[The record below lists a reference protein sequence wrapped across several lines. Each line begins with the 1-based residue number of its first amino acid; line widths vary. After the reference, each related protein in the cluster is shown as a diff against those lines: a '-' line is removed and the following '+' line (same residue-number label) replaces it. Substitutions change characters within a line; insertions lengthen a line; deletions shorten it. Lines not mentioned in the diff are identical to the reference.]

1 MNLKWTSRIQRDKCQ
16 ERIHITNTRT
26 FRSKL
31 KFYGFFFSTYA
42 IVFTHTKISW
52 THGTHTPTL
61 STPTLFSRLSLLH
74 SFLLLLLLQLQ
85 QFLPVLLK
93 TYFLLDTWRLLL
105 ANWFDRTVFLSASCF
120 SSCVTRFFR
129 TSVTKWFLVV
139 WQSISHLTLSV
150 KGSLN
155 DFQFLPIAALWLFQK
170 YFQTFVRSSRYYCY
184 CFLFS
189 SEFPTTVS
197 FMITVSFFELDSD

>member
-1 MNLKWTSRIQRDKCQ
+1 MDFF
-16 ERIHITNTRT
+16 
-26 FRSKL
+26 FRPTPLFLPIL
-31 KFYGFFFSTYA
+31 KFHEPTVPTHPHYPHLRYLADFQFITFISFIVA
-42 IVFTHTKISW
+42 IAVAAIFASPI
-52 THGTHTPTL
+52 
-61 STPTLFSRLSLLH
+61 
-74 SFLLLLLLQLQ
+74 
-85 QFLPVLLK
+85 K

-155 DFQFLPIAALWLFQK
+155 DFQFLPIAALWLLQK
-170 YFQTFVRSSRYYCY
+170 YFQTIVCSSRYYCY